1 MVSSVPRSKARAS
14 RPADTAAED
23 GRHAG
28 GCSIWSEAQRL
39 AALDRYAVLDT
50 PPEPPFDDLVELAAD
65 ICETP
70 IALMTLVAKDRQ
82 WFKAVKGLAFHETP
96 INESVCVQLLH
107 MPDVTVIP
115 DLTADERFA
124 CNPLVMADRGLRFYA
139 GALLETPER
148 LPLGTLCVLD
158 TVPRPNGLS
167 EWQRRALATLAAQ
180 AMDSLELRRLHAG
193 QAAARRR
200 EGEAAKRRERVVLA
214 SLSDGVFALDR
225 HLRFTL
231 FNRAAEIWSGRS
243 ADQLLG
249 QSFSALFPPGANI
262 FAERVR
268 EVVATQTAKAFEAAA
283 ITRPDRYLRVRLAPM
298 DGGVAGSFTDITEER
313 RALEAQRT
321 LIAELQHR
329 TRNLLAIVSSIAGQ
343 TLQSSS
349 SIATFAAQFN
359 GRLAAL
365 SRAQTL
371 LSEGSGHSVALDEL
385 VRAELAAHGA
395 DVDGDRIRVSGPAIE
410 LPSAAVQVLGL
421 ALHELAT
428 NALKYGALAQ
438 RARLSVS
445 WRITETNHQRQ
456 VTLDWIE
463 DGVSMPGDGTENRR
477 GFGRQLIERALPYDL
492 GAKTKF
498 EPTPRGVHCRITI
511 RAD

>member
-1 MVSSVPRSKARAS
+1 MVSSVTRSHAPTSRSADAATAHGCRAGEH
-14 RPADTAAED
+14 PA
-23 GRHAG
+23 
-28 GCSIWSEAQRL
+28 WSEPERL
-39 AALDRYAVLDT
+39 AALDRYAILDT

-158 TVPRPNGLS
+158 TVPRPEGLS

-180 AMDSLELRRLHAG
+180 AIDSLELRRLHAG

-200 EGEAAKRRERVVLA
+200 ESEAAKRRERVVLA

-225 HLRFTL
+225 HLCFTL

-243 ADQLLG
+243 EQQLLG
-249 QSFSALFPPGANI
+249 KPFSTLFPTGANL
-262 FAERVR
+262 FEERIR
-268 EVVATQTAKAFEAAA
+268 EVMETETAKAFEAAA
-283 ITRPDRYLRVRLAPM
+283 ITRPGRYLRVRLAPM
-298 DGGVAGSFTDITEER
+298 DGGVAGSFADITEEK
-313 RALEAQRT
+313 RAREAQQT

-349 SIATFAAQFN
+349 TIATFAAQFN

-385 VRAELAAHGA
+385 VRGELIAHGA
-395 DVDGDRIRVSGPAIE
+395 DIDGDRIRVGGPAIE
-410 LPSAAVQVLGL
+410 LPSTAVQVLSL

-428 NALKYGALAQ
+428 NALKYGALLQ
-438 RARLSVS
+438 RKRLSVS
-445 WRITETNHQRQ
+445 WQVTETDDQRR

-463 DGVSMPGDGTENRR
+463 DGVRMPDDQAENRR

-492 GAKTKF
+492 GAKTRF
-498 EPTPRGVHCRITI
+498 ELTPRGVHCRITI